1 MATTE
6 KNGTMKYKDGAGNV
20 TAMYPKTKM
29 SQVDG
34 LSAAIEEAKPFVVT
48 VLQTTASD
56 GARTYT
62 ADKTYAEIT
71 AAIDAGKHCYA
82 IMTNGSGSSLTM
94 LTLSTRES
102 DFMLFTALLEG
113 DGTGITVGLV
123 FIGSD
128 NKIIAEPVDVQQ
140 SITAIGLLKGNGQG
154 DITVASAGTDY
165 VTPESMN
172 TAIQTAIQNTWEASY

>member
-34 LSAAIEEAKPFVVT
+34 LSAAIEETKPFVVT

-62 ADKTYAEIT
+62 ADKTYGAIK
-71 AAIDAGKHCYA
+71 AAISAGKCCYA
-82 IMTNGSGSSLTM
+82 IMPGLGGSSAVFFLFGANSNRVQFAATTIEDAGRIATM
-94 LTLSTRES
+94 TVTITSDNAIES
-102 DFMLFTALLEG
+102 AVQSAQKPILVTGIVKGVG
-113 DGTGITVGLV
+113 DGYY
-123 FIGSD
+123 SA
-128 NKIIAEPVDVQQ
+128 AE
-140 SITAIGLLKGNGQG
+140 
-154 DITVASAGTDY
+154 AGTDY
-165 VTPESMN
+165 VTPDGMN